1 MIFETARL
9 TVRAFTHDDALL
21 FFRVNGNEEVMQH
34 IRKALTR
41 TESDKFLEEN
51 IQFYKQNP
59 RLGRWCVMEKATNC
73 FVGSFALVY
82 LPFEDEKYKIQ
93 LGYALVPG
101 AWGKGYATEL
111 TMAGINYYFANRVS
125 NGGYVAFHDYADY
138 YPGVKKLVDEL
149 LKTKNYLKI
158 NNVGSLVILQKK

>member
-1 MIFETARL
+1 MMMPCF
-9 TVRAFTHDDALL
+9 

-93 LGYALVPG
+93 IGYALVPD

-111 TMAGINYYFANRVS
+111 TMAGINYYFANQAS
-125 NGGYVAFHDYADY
+125 KTLHAITTLENDAS
-138 YPGVKKLVDEL
+138 KKVL
-149 LKTKNYLKI
+149 LKCGFTENGIKQNGAGMVQRFILK
-158 NNVGSLVILQKK
+158 K